1 MRQFGDLL
9 WSLEEEGEEAPAA
22 AAAVAAGDAAAL
34 GDDDEF
40 DYGDDAEPP
49 RPRRRVPHGDIYEAS
64 RAGDADR
71 VRRLVEEEGVDINVR
86 DRWDSVPLYYTCLA
100 GHLDAARIL
109 LDAGAICSEHTFDGD
124 RCHYSALNLRIRRI
138 LKAYEARPPP
148 LDPLAASLR
157 DCCIDSNSWWADI
170 TLCVAGKPIRAHR
183 ALLSARS
190 SFLAH
195 KLQTSWRGK
204 SEIRFANLKLT
215 YAALHALI
223 QFFYTD
229 RLEIAVDDLEDLAR
243 VCKVCRCKSLQEALE
258 KEIVHQKYANHKSL
272 HLDDRSQRRHI
283 FQAISLPED
292 SRLPAALRNLLARTA
307 VYSALAG
314 PMHSANRRLET
325 HNIHTHTQRMSDAHQ
340 TASLMNGDSN
350 AFAADVEDCQQS
362 GKTLQRE
369 VADNGHLQLADDHAD
384 VCFLV
389 DQRLLRSHRFILAS
403 RSEYFRALFAR
414 TEDFQEGLALP
425 QGTTLEG
432 SAAVAGYLPVRPVHD
447 LSINA
452 LEKLLEYIYT
462 DKIEEIQPSQA
473 EEVFEAA
480 SRYLLFSLK
489 RATADALIPQLE
501 TASISEICSWLEIAD
516 LYGVWKLR
524 EYCLDTVAANFES
537 FAVSREFRRLLRRLP
552 PPSGDSEKRTSAPSA
567 PGGEVGSE
575 QANVLDDLREKWLEI
590 EGAELEER
598 DVSAAH
604 FDKRLELLALQSS
617 SIDELESIEV
627 KRGSDDKEDVLHR
640 ETRP

>member
-9 WSLEEEGEEAPAA
+9 WSLEEDGEEAPAA
-22 AAAVAAGDAAAL
+22 AAAAAATDGDAAV
-34 GDDDEF
+34 GDDEF
-40 DYGDDAEPP
+40 DYGDEAEPP

-109 LDAGAICSEHTFDGD
+109 LDAGAICREHTFDGD

-148 LDPLAASLR
+148 LNPLAASLR

-190 SFLAH
+190 SFFAH

-204 SEIRFANLKLT
+204 SEIRFANPKLT

-223 QFFYTD
+223 QFLYTD

-243 VCKVCRCKSLQEALE
+243 VCKAV
-258 KEIVHQKYANHKSL
+258 
-272 HLDDRSQRRHI
+272 
-283 FQAISLPED
+283 SLPED

-314 PMHSANRRLET
+314 PMHWGHRRLEA
-325 HNIHTHTQRMSDAHQ
+325 HNNHSHTQRLSDAHQ
-340 TASLMNGDSN
+340 TASIMNGDSH

-362 GKTLQRE
+362 GKRLQRE
-369 VADNGHLQLADDHAD
+369 VADSGHLQLADDHAD

-414 TEDFQEGLALP
+414 TEDFQEGGSGLA

-432 SAAVAGYLPVRPVHD
+432 VVAGAGCLPVRPVHD

-452 LEKLLEYIYT
+452 FEKLLEYIYT

-501 TASISEICSWLEIAD
+501 TASTSEICTWLEIAD

-524 EYCLDTVAANFES
+524 EYCLDTVAANYES
-537 FAVSREFRRLLRRLP
+537 FAVTKEFRRLLRRLP

-567 PGGEVGSE
+567 PGGEGGSE

-617 SIDELESIEV
+617 SVDELESIEV
-627 KRGSDDKEDVLHR
+627 KGGSDDEEDVLHR
-640 ETRP
+640 ETRL

>member
-9 WSLEEEGEEAPAA
+9 WSLEEDGEE
-22 AAAVAAGDAAAL
+22 
-34 GDDDEF
+34 
-40 DYGDDAEPP
+40 
-49 RPRRRVPHGDIYEAS
+49 VPHGDIYEAS
-64 RAGDADR
+64 RAGDVDR

-190 SFLAH
+190 SFFAR
-195 KLQTSWRGK
+195 KLQTSWRGM
-204 SEIRFANLKLT
+204 SEIRFANPKLT

-243 VCKVCRCKSLQEALE
+243 VCK
-258 KEIVHQKYANHKSL
+258 
-272 HLDDRSQRRHI
+272 
-283 FQAISLPED
+283 AISLPED
-292 SRLPAALRNLLARTA
+292 SRLSAALRNLLSRTA

-314 PMHSANRRLET
+314 TMHWGHRRLQI
-325 HNIHTHTQRMSDAHQ
+325 HNNRTHTQRVSDPHQ

-350 AFAADVEDCQQS
+350 AADGEDCQQS

-369 VADNGHLQLADDHAD
+369 VADSGHLQLADDHAD

-414 TEDFQEGLALP
+414 TEDFQEGGLALP

-432 SAAVAGYLPVRPVHD
+432 SAAGAGYLPVRPVHD

-452 LEKLLEYIYT
+452 FEKLLEHIYT

-501 TASISEICSWLEIAD
+501 TASTSEICSWLEIAD

-524 EYCLDTVAANFES
+524 EYCLDTVAAKFES

-598 DVSAAH
+598 DLSATH

-617 SIDELESIEV
+617 SIDELESVDV
-627 KRGSDDKEDVLHR
+627 K
-640 ETRP
+640 